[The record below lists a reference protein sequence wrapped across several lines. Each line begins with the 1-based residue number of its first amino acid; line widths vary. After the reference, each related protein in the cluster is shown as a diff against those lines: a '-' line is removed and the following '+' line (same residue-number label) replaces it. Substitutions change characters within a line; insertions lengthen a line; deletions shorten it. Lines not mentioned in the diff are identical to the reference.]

1 METVIETNDLRKSFR
16 SKRGP
21 VEAVRGVSFDV
32 HRAEIFGFLGPN
44 GAGKTTT
51 LRSVVGIIH
60 PTGGTVTFD
69 GARID
74 GHRPSEIVERGLAM
88 VPEGRNL
95 FRDMTGEENLMMG
108 AHVPRVRKRARERIG
123 AMYERFATLPSLA
136 KRYAGTLSGG
146 QQQIVAI
153 ARALMSEPS
162 ILLMDEPSLGL
173 SPKITLEI
181 FALVRQIGADG
192 TSVVLVEQN
201 VTHALALA
209 SRAYVISEGRSV
221 MEGSA
226 SEILASDD
234 VRKRIIN
241 EGAEPESTT
250 PEQHAAVIDREVTKW
265 SAVIRASGIQPQ

>member
-1 METVIETNDLRKSFR
+1 VAGGTLEVTGMSAQYGDFKVLHDISFTVAPGEI
-16 SKRGP
+16 
-21 VEAVRGVSFDV
+21 VSIV
-32 HRAEIFGFLGPN
+32 GSN

-51 LRSVVGIIH
+51 LRSVVGIVH
-60 PTGGTVTFD
+60 PTGGSVTFD

-74 GHRPSEIVERGLAM
+74 GHRASEIVERGLAM

-95 FRDMTGEENLMMG
+95 FRDMTVEENLMMG
-108 AHVPRVRKRARERIG
+108 AHVPRVRKRARQRITQ
-123 AMYERFATLPSLA
+123 MYERFATLPGLA

-234 VRKRIIN
+234 VRRQFLG
-241 EGAEPESTT
+241 ET
-250 PEQHAAVIDREVTKW
+250 
-265 SAVIRASGIQPQ
+265 

>member
-1 METVIETNDLRKSFR
+1 VARGTLEVSGLSAQYGDFKVLHDISFA
-16 SKRGP
+16 
-21 VEAVRGVSFDV
+21 VEPGEIVSIV
-32 HRAEIFGFLGPN
+32 GSN

-74 GHRPSEIVERGLAM
+74 GHRPSEIVERGLVM

-95 FRDMTGEENLMMG
+95 FRDMTVEENLMMG
-108 AHVPRVRKRARERIG
+108 AHVPRVRKSARRRI
-123 AMYERFATLPSLA
+123 AEMYERFATLPRLA

-146 QQQIVAI
+146 EQQIVAI

-181 FALVRQIGADG
+181 FALVRQIGAGG

-221 MEGSA
+221 MNGNA
-226 SEILASDD
+226 RDLLASDD
-234 VRKRIIN
+234 VRRQFLG
-241 EGAEPESTT
+241 ET
-250 PEQHAAVIDREVTKW
+250 
-265 SAVIRASGIQPQ
+265 

>member
-1 METVIETNDLRKSFR
+1 MGGTLEV
-16 SKRGP
+16 
-21 VEAVRGVSFDV
+21 AGVSAQYGDFKVLHDISFTV
-32 HRAEIFGFLGPN
+32 APGEIVSIVGSN

-51 LRSVVGIIH
+51 LRSIVGIIH
-60 PTGGTVTFD
+60 PTGGTITFD

-95 FRDMTGEENLMMG
+95 FRDMTVEENLLMG
-108 AHVPRVRKRARERIG
+108 AHAPRVRKRARQRIG
-123 AMYERFATLPSLA
+123 EMYERFATLPGLA

-234 VRKRIIN
+234 VRRQFLG
-241 EGAEPESTT
+241 ET
-250 PEQHAAVIDREVTKW
+250 
-265 SAVIRASGIQPQ
+265 

>member
-1 METVIETNDLRKSFR
+1 MAGGTLEVSGMSAQYGDFKVLHDISFTVAPGEI
-16 SKRGP
+16 
-21 VEAVRGVSFDV
+21 VSIV
-32 HRAEIFGFLGPN
+32 GSN

-51 LRSVVGIIH
+51 LRSVVGIVH

-95 FRDMTGEENLMMG
+95 FRDMTVEENLMMG
-108 AHVPRVRKRARERIG
+108 AHVPRVRKRARQRV
-123 AMYERFATLPSLA
+123 AQMYERFATLPGLA

-226 SEILASDD
+226 ADILASDD
-234 VRKRIIN
+234 VRRQFLG
-241 EGAEPESTT
+241 EA
-250 PEQHAAVIDREVTKW
+250 
-265 SAVIRASGIQPQ
+265 

>member
-1 METVIETNDLRKSFR
+1 MAGGTLEVAGMSAQYGDFKVLHDISFTVAPGEI
-16 SKRGP
+16 
-21 VEAVRGVSFDV
+21 VSIV
-32 HRAEIFGFLGPN
+32 GSN

-60 PTGGTVTFD
+60 PTGGTITFE

-95 FRDMTGEENLMMG
+95 FRDMTVEENLMMG
-108 AHVPRVRKRARERIG
+108 AHVPRVRKRSRQRISE
-123 AMYERFATLPSLA
+123 MYERFATLPGLA

-234 VRKRIIN
+234 VRRQFLG
-241 EGAEPESTT
+241 ET
-250 PEQHAAVIDREVTKW
+250 
-265 SAVIRASGIQPQ
+265 

>member
-1 METVIETNDLRKSFR
+1 MAGGTLEVAGMRAQYGDFKVLHDISFTVAPGE
-16 SKRGP
+16 
-21 VEAVRGVSFDV
+21 VVSIV
-32 HRAEIFGFLGPN
+32 GSN

-51 LRSVVGIIH
+51 LRGVAGIIH
-60 PTGGTVTFD
+60 PTGGSITFD
-69 GARID
+69 GERID

-95 FRDMTGEENLMMG
+95 FRDMTVEENLLMG
-108 AHVPRVRKRARERIG
+108 AHVPRVRKRAHRRI
-123 AMYERFATLPSLA
+123 AEMYERFATLPGLA

-234 VRKRIIN
+234 VRRQFLG
-241 EGAEPESTT
+241 ET
-250 PEQHAAVIDREVTKW
+250 
-265 SAVIRASGIQPQ
+265 

>member
-1 METVIETNDLRKSFR
+1 VA
-16 SKRGP
+16 RGALE
-21 VEAVRGVSFDV
+21 VSGLSAQYGDFKVLHDVSFAV
-32 HRAEIFGFLGPN
+32 APGEIVSIVGSN

-69 GARID
+69 GTRID
-74 GHRPSEIVERGLAM
+74 GRRPSEIVERGLVM

-95 FRDMTGEENLMMG
+95 FRAMTVEENLLMG
-108 AHVPRVRKRARERIG
+108 AHVPRVRKRARRRIG
-123 AMYERFATLPSLA
+123 EMYERFATLPRLA

-146 QQQIVAI
+146 EQQIVAI

-181 FALVRQIGADG
+181 FALVRQIGAGG

-201 VTHALALA
+201 VTHALTLA

-221 MEGSA
+221 MNGNA
-226 SEILASDD
+226 RDLLASDE
-234 VRKRIIN
+234 VRRQFLG
-241 EGAEPESTT
+241 ET
-250 PEQHAAVIDREVTKW
+250 
-265 SAVIRASGIQPQ
+265 

>member
-1 METVIETNDLRKSFR
+1 MAGGTLEVAGMSAQYGDFKVLHDISFTVAPGEI
-16 SKRGP
+16 
-21 VEAVRGVSFDV
+21 VSIV
-32 HRAEIFGFLGPN
+32 GSN

-60 PTGGTVTFD
+60 PTGGTITFD

-95 FRDMTGEENLMMG
+95 FRDMTVEENLMMG
-108 AHVPRVRKRARERIG
+108 AHVPRVRKRSRQRISE
-123 AMYERFATLPSLA
+123 MYERFATLPGLA
-136 KRYAGTLSGG
+136 KRYAGSLSGG

-234 VRKRIIN
+234 VRRQFLG
-241 EGAEPESTT
+241 ET
-250 PEQHAAVIDREVTKW
+250 
-265 SAVIRASGIQPQ
+265 

>member
-1 METVIETNDLRKSFR
+1 MAGGTLEVAGMSAQYGDFKVLHDISFTVAPGEI
-16 SKRGP
+16 
-21 VEAVRGVSFDV
+21 VSIV
-32 HRAEIFGFLGPN
+32 GSN

-51 LRSVVGIIH
+51 LRSVVGIIR
-60 PTGGTVTFD
+60 PTGGTITFD

-95 FRDMTGEENLMMG
+95 FRDMTVEENLMMG
-108 AHVPRVRKRARERIG
+108 AHVPRVRKRSRQRISE
-123 AMYERFATLPSLA
+123 MYERFATLPGLA
-136 KRYAGTLSGG
+136 KRYAGSLSGG

-234 VRKRIIN
+234 VRRQFLG
-241 EGAEPESTT
+241 ET
-250 PEQHAAVIDREVTKW
+250 
-265 SAVIRASGIQPQ
+265 

>member
-1 METVIETNDLRKSFR
+1 MPGGTLEVTGMSAQYGDFKVLHDISFTVAPGEI
-16 SKRGP
+16 
-21 VEAVRGVSFDV
+21 VSIV
-32 HRAEIFGFLGPN
+32 GSN

-60 PTGGTVTFD
+60 PTGGTITFD

-74 GHRPSEIVERGLAM
+74 GHRASEIVERGLAM

-95 FRDMTGEENLMMG
+95 FRDMTVEENLLMG
-108 AHVPRVRKRARERIG
+108 AHVPRVRKRARVRIG
-123 AMYERFATLPSLA
+123 EMYDRFATLPGLA

-162 ILLMDEPSLGL
+162 VLLMDEPSLGL

-221 MEGSA
+221 MQGSA
-226 SEILASDD
+226 SEILASDE
-234 VRKRIIN
+234 VRSRFLG
-241 EGAEPESTT
+241 ET
-250 PEQHAAVIDREVTKW
+250 
-265 SAVIRASGIQPQ
+265 

>member
-1 METVIETNDLRKSFR
+1 MTGGTLEVAGMRAQYGDFKVLHDISFTVAPGEI
-16 SKRGP
+16 
-21 VEAVRGVSFDV
+21 VSIV
-32 HRAEIFGFLGPN
+32 GSN

-51 LRSVVGIIH
+51 RRRVVGIVH
-60 PTGGTVTFD
+60 PTGGTITFD
-69 GARID
+69 GTRID
-74 GHRPSEIVERGLAM
+74 GHRPSDIVERGLAM

-95 FRDMTGEENLMMG
+95 FRDMTVEENLMMG
-108 AHVPRVRKRARERIG
+108 AHVPRVRRRARARMNQ
-123 AMYERFATLPSLA
+123 MYERFATLPGLA

-153 ARALMSEPS
+153 ARALMSEPR

-226 SEILASDD
+226 ADILASDD
-234 VRKRIIN
+234 VRRQFLG
-241 EGAEPESTT
+241 EA
-250 PEQHAAVIDREVTKW
+250 
-265 SAVIRASGIQPQ
+265 

>member
-1 METVIETNDLRKSFR
+1 MPAGTLDVVGLSAQYGDFKVLHDISF
-16 SKRGP
+16 SVAPG
-21 VEAVRGVSFDV
+21 EIVSIV
-32 HRAEIFGFLGPN
+32 GSN

-51 LRSVVGIIH
+51 LRSIVGIIQ
-60 PTGGTVTFD
+60 PTGGSVTFD

-74 GHRPSEIVERGLAM
+74 GRRPSDIVERGLAM

-95 FRDMTGEENLMMG
+95 FRDMTVEENLMMG
-108 AHVPRVRKRARERIG
+108 AHVPRVRKHARRRI
-123 AMYERFATLPSLA
+123 AEMYERFTTLPGLA

-162 ILLMDEPSLGL
+162 VLLMDEPSLGL

-181 FALVRQIGADG
+181 FALVRRIGADG

-209 SRAYVISEGRSV
+209 SRAYVISDGRSV
-221 MEGSA
+221 MEGTA
-226 SEILASDD
+226 SEFLASDE
-234 VRKRIIN
+234 VRRRFLG
-241 EGAEPESTT
+241 ET
-250 PEQHAAVIDREVTKW
+250 
-265 SAVIRASGIQPQ
+265 

>member
-1 METVIETNDLRKSFR
+1 MAGGSLEVAALSAQYGDFKVLHDISFMVAP
-16 SKRGP
+16 G
-21 VEAVRGVSFDV
+21 EIVSIV
-32 HRAEIFGFLGPN
+32 GSN

-51 LRSVVGIIH
+51 LRSIVGIIH

-95 FRDMTGEENLMMG
+95 FRDMTVEENLMMG
-108 AHVPRVRKRARERIG
+108 AHVPRVRKRARQRVSE
-123 AMYERFATLPSLA
+123 MYERFATLPGLA

-234 VRKRIIN
+234 VRRQFLG
-241 EGAEPESTT
+241 ET
-250 PEQHAAVIDREVTKW
+250 
-265 SAVIRASGIQPQ
+265 

>member
-1 METVIETNDLRKSFR
+1 MAGGTLIVDGLRAQYGDFKVLHDIAFTVAPGEI
-16 SKRGP
+16 
-21 VEAVRGVSFDV
+21 VSIV
-32 HRAEIFGFLGPN
+32 GSN

-51 LRSVVGIIH
+51 LRTVVGIIR

-69 GARID
+69 GTRID
-74 GHRPSEIVERGLAM
+74 GSRPSEIVERGLAM

-95 FRDMTGEENLMMG
+95 FRDMTVEENLLMG
-108 AHVPRVRKRARERIG
+108 AHVPRMRKRARQRI
-123 AMYERFATLPSLA
+123 AQMYERFAMLPALA
-136 KRYAGTLSGG
+136 QRHAGQLSGG

-162 ILLMDEPSLGL
+162 VLLMDEPSLGL

-201 VTHALALA
+201 VTQALALA

-221 MEGSA
+221 MNGSSA
-226 SEILASDD
+226 EMLASDD
-234 VRKRIIN
+234 VRRQFL
-241 EGAEPESTT
+241 GDA
-250 PEQHAAVIDREVTKW
+250 
-265 SAVIRASGIQPQ
+265 

>member
-1 METVIETNDLRKSFR
+1 VAGALEVAGLSAQYGDFKVLHDISFTVAPGEI
-16 SKRGP
+16 
-21 VEAVRGVSFDV
+21 VSIV
-32 HRAEIFGFLGPN
+32 GSN

-60 PTGGTVTFD
+60 PTGGSVTFD
-69 GARID
+69 GTRID

-95 FRDMTGEENLMMG
+95 FRDMTVEENLMMG
-108 AHVPRVRKRARERIG
+108 AHVPRVRRNARRRIG
-123 AMYERFATLPSLA
+123 EMYERFAMLPGLA

-162 ILLMDEPSLGL
+162 VLLMDEPSLGL
-173 SPKITLEI
+173 SPKVTLEI

-221 MEGSA
+221 MEGNA
-226 SEILASDD
+226 SDILASDD
-234 VRKRIIN
+234 VRRQFLG
-241 EGAEPESTT
+241 ET
-250 PEQHAAVIDREVTKW
+250 
-265 SAVIRASGIQPQ
+265 

>member
-1 METVIETNDLRKSFR
+1 MTGGALEVAGLRAQYGDFKVLHDISFTVAPGEI
-16 SKRGP
+16 
-21 VEAVRGVSFDV
+21 VSIV
-32 HRAEIFGFLGPN
+32 GSN

-51 LRSVVGIIH
+51 LRSVVGIVH
-60 PTGGTVTFD
+60 PTGGSVTFD

-74 GHRPSEIVERGLAM
+74 GHAPSEIVERGLSM

-95 FRDMTGEENLMMG
+95 FRDMTVEENLMMG
-108 AHVPRVRKRARERIG
+108 AHVPRVRKRARRRVAE
-123 AMYERFATLPSLA
+123 MYERFATLPGLA

-153 ARALMSEPS
+153 ARALMSQPS

-221 MEGSA
+221 MEGRA
-226 SEILASDD
+226 GDILASDD
-234 VRKRIIN
+234 VRRQFLG
-241 EGAEPESTT
+241 ETG
-250 PEQHAAVIDREVTKW
+250 
-265 SAVIRASGIQPQ
+265 

>member
-1 METVIETNDLRKSFR
+1 VAGGTLEVSGLRAQYGDFKVLHDISF
-16 SKRGP
+16 SVAAG
-21 VEAVRGVSFDV
+21 EIVSIV
-32 HRAEIFGFLGPN
+32 GSN

-51 LRSVVGIIH
+51 LRSVVGIVH
-60 PTGGTVTFD
+60 PTGGSITFD

-74 GHRPSEIVERGLAM
+74 GHAPSEIVERGLVM

-95 FRDMTGEENLMMG
+95 FRDMTVEENLMMG
-108 AHVPRVRKRARERIG
+108 AHVPRARKRARARI
-123 AMYERFATLPSLA
+123 AEMYARFATLPGLA

-162 ILLMDEPSLGL
+162 VLLMDEPSLGL

-209 SRAYVISEGRSV
+209 ARAYVISEGRSV
-221 MEGSA
+221 MEGS
-226 SEILASDD
+226 SKDILASDD
-234 VRKRIIN
+234 VRRQFLG
-241 EGAEPESTT
+241 EA
-250 PEQHAAVIDREVTKW
+250 
-265 SAVIRASGIQPQ
+265 

>member
-1 METVIETNDLRKSFR
+1 VA
-16 SKRGP
+16 RGALE
-21 VEAVRGVSFDV
+21 VSGLSAQYGDFKVLHDITFAVAPGEIVSIV
-32 HRAEIFGFLGPN
+32 GSN

-69 GARID
+69 GARIN
-74 GHRPSEIVERGLAM
+74 GHRPSEIVERGLVM

-95 FRDMTGEENLMMG
+95 FRDMTVEENLMMG
-108 AHVPRVRKRARERIG
+108 AHVPRVRKSARRRRGE
-123 AMYERFATLPSLA
+123 MYERFATLPRLA

-146 QQQIVAI
+146 EQQIVAI
-153 ARALMSEPS
+153 ARALMSEPN
-162 ILLMDEPSLGL
+162 IVLMDEPSLGL

-181 FALVRQIGADG
+181 FALVRQIAAGG

-221 MEGSA
+221 MNGNA
-226 SEILASDD
+226 SDMLASDD
-234 VRKRIIN
+234 VRRQFLG
-241 EGAEPESTT
+241 ET
-250 PEQHAAVIDREVTKW
+250 
-265 SAVIRASGIQPQ
+265 

>member
-1 METVIETNDLRKSFR
+1 MAGGTLEVAGMSAQYGDFKVLHDISFTVAPGEI
-16 SKRGP
+16 
-21 VEAVRGVSFDV
+21 VSIV
-32 HRAEIFGFLGPN
+32 GSN

-60 PTGGTVTFD
+60 PTGGSITFD
-69 GARID
+69 GERID

-95 FRDMTGEENLMMG
+95 FRDMTVEENLMMG
-108 AHVPRVRKRARERIG
+108 AHVPRVRKRARLRITE
-123 AMYERFATLPSLA
+123 MYERFATLPGLA

-226 SEILASDD
+226 SDILASDD
-234 VRKRIIN
+234 VRRQFLG
-241 EGAEPESTT
+241 ET
-250 PEQHAAVIDREVTKW
+250 
-265 SAVIRASGIQPQ
+265 

>member
-1 METVIETNDLRKSFR
+1 MAGGTLEVSGMSAQYGDFKVLHDISFTVAPGEI
-16 SKRGP
+16 
-21 VEAVRGVSFDV
+21 VSIV
-32 HRAEIFGFLGPN
+32 GSN

-95 FRDMTGEENLMMG
+95 FRDMTVEENLMMG
-108 AHVPRVRKRARERIG
+108 AHVPRVRKRARQRMSE
-123 AMYERFATLPSLA
+123 MYERFAALPGLA

-173 SPKITLEI
+173 APKITLEI

-201 VTHALALA
+201 VTQALALA

-234 VRKRIIN
+234 VRRQFLG
-241 EGAEPESTT
+241 ET
-250 PEQHAAVIDREVTKW
+250 
-265 SAVIRASGIQPQ
+265 

>member
-1 METVIETNDLRKSFR
+1 VAGGTLEVASMSAQYGDFKVLHDISFTVAPGEI
-16 SKRGP
+16 
-21 VEAVRGVSFDV
+21 VSIV
-32 HRAEIFGFLGPN
+32 GSN

-51 LRSVVGIIH
+51 LRSIVGIIH

-69 GARID
+69 GTRID

-95 FRDMTGEENLMMG
+95 FRDMTVEENLMMG
-108 AHVPRVRKRARERIG
+108 AHVPRVRKRARQRV
-123 AMYERFATLPSLA
+123 AQMYERFATLPGLA

-221 MEGSA
+221 MEGNA
-226 SEILASDD
+226 HDILASDD
-234 VRKRIIN
+234 VRRQFLG
-241 EGAEPESTT
+241 ET
-250 PEQHAAVIDREVTKW
+250 
-265 SAVIRASGIQPQ
+265 

>member
-1 METVIETNDLRKSFR
+1 VAGGTLEVSGLSAQYGDFKVLHDISFTVAPGEI
-16 SKRGP
+16 
-21 VEAVRGVSFDV
+21 VSIV
-32 HRAEIFGFLGPN
+32 GSN

-51 LRSVVGIIH
+51 LRSVAGIVH
-60 PTGGTVTFD
+60 PTGGSVTFD

-95 FRDMTGEENLMMG
+95 FRDMTVEENLMMG
-108 AHVPRVRKRARERIG
+108 AHVPRVRKRARARIG
-123 AMYERFATLPSLA
+123 EMYERFATLPGLA
-136 KRYAGTLSGG
+136 RRYAGTLSGG

-153 ARALMSEPS
+153 ARALMSDPS
-162 ILLMDEPSLGL
+162 VLLMDEPSLGL

-226 SEILASDD
+226 KDMLASDD
-234 VRKRIIN
+234 IRRQFL
-241 EGAEPESTT
+241 GES
-250 PEQHAAVIDREVTKW
+250 
-265 SAVIRASGIQPQ
+265 

>member
-1 METVIETNDLRKSFR
+1 MAGAALEVAGLRAQYGDFKVLHDISFR
-16 SKRGP
+16 VAPG
-21 VEAVRGVSFDV
+21 EIVSIV
-32 HRAEIFGFLGPN
+32 GSN

-60 PTGGTVTFD
+60 PTGGSVTFE
-69 GARID
+69 GTRID
-74 GHRPSEIVERGLAM
+74 GRRPSDIVERGLAL

-95 FRDMTGEENLMMG
+95 FRDMTVEENLLMG
-108 AHVPRVRKRARERIG
+108 AHVQRVRKRARRRI
-123 AMYERFATLPSLA
+123 AEMYERFATLPGLA

-181 FALVRQIGADG
+181 FALVRQIGTAG
-192 TSVVLVEQN
+192 TAVVLVEQN

-221 MEGSA
+221 MEGA
-226 SEILASDD
+226 AADILASDD
-234 VRKRIIN
+234 VRRQFLG
-241 EGAEPESTT
+241 ET
-250 PEQHAAVIDREVTKW
+250 
-265 SAVIRASGIQPQ
+265 

>member
-1 METVIETNDLRKSFR
+1 VAGGTLEVAGMSAQYGDFKVLHDISFTVSPGEI
-16 SKRGP
+16 
-21 VEAVRGVSFDV
+21 VSIV
-32 HRAEIFGFLGPN
+32 GSN

-60 PTGGTVTFD
+60 PTGGSITFD
-69 GARID
+69 GERID

-95 FRDMTGEENLMMG
+95 FRDMTVEENLMMG
-108 AHVPRVRKRARERIG
+108 AHVPRVRKRARRRI
-123 AMYERFATLPSLA
+123 AEMYERFATLPGLA

-181 FALVRQIGADG
+181 FSLVRRIGADG

-234 VRKRIIN
+234 VRRQFLG
-241 EGAEPESTT
+241 ET
-250 PEQHAAVIDREVTKW
+250 
-265 SAVIRASGIQPQ
+265 

>member
-1 METVIETNDLRKSFR
+1 MAGGTLEVAGMSAQYGDFKVLHDISFTVAPGEI
-16 SKRGP
+16 
-21 VEAVRGVSFDV
+21 VSIV
-32 HRAEIFGFLGPN
+32 GSN

-60 PTGGTVTFD
+60 PTGGTITFH

-95 FRDMTGEENLMMG
+95 FRDMTVEENLMMG
-108 AHVPRVRKRARERIG
+108 AHVPRVRKRARQRV
-123 AMYERFATLPSLA
+123 AQMYERFATLPGLA

-221 MEGSA
+221 MEGNA
-226 SEILASDD
+226 HDILASDD
-234 VRKRIIN
+234 VRRQFLG
-241 EGAEPESTT
+241 ET
-250 PEQHAAVIDREVTKW
+250 
-265 SAVIRASGIQPQ
+265 

>member
-1 METVIETNDLRKSFR
+1 MAGGTLEVAGLSAQYGDFKVLHDISFTVAPGEI
-16 SKRGP
+16 
-21 VEAVRGVSFDV
+21 VSIV
-32 HRAEIFGFLGPN
+32 GSN

-60 PTGGTVTFD
+60 PTGGSITFD

-95 FRDMTGEENLMMG
+95 FRDMTVEENLMMG
-108 AHVPRVRKRARERIG
+108 AHVPRVRKRARQRI
-123 AMYERFATLPSLA
+123 AEMYERFATLPGLA

-162 ILLMDEPSLGL
+162 VLLMDEPSLGL

-234 VRKRIIN
+234 VRRQFLG
-241 EGAEPESTT
+241 ET
-250 PEQHAAVIDREVTKW
+250 
-265 SAVIRASGIQPQ
+265 

>member
-1 METVIETNDLRKSFR
+1 MAGGTLEVASMSAQYGDFKVLHDISFTVAPGEI
-16 SKRGP
+16 
-21 VEAVRGVSFDV
+21 VSIV
-32 HRAEIFGFLGPN
+32 GSN

-51 LRSVVGIIH
+51 LRSIVGIIH

-69 GARID
+69 GTRID

-95 FRDMTGEENLMMG
+95 FRDMTVEENLMMG
-108 AHVPRVRKRARERIG
+108 AHVPRVRKRARQRV
-123 AMYERFATLPSLA
+123 AQMYERFATLPGLA

-209 SRAYVISEGRSV
+209 SRAYVISEGRTV

-234 VRKRIIN
+234 VRRQFLG
-241 EGAEPESTT
+241 ET
-250 PEQHAAVIDREVTKW
+250 
-265 SAVIRASGIQPQ
+265 